1 MANWCFNTVR
11 FRGEPEQLKK
21 VTFLFL
27 NLQVRQIIEEK
38 GQLPDFVKGD
48 SGHLFDLQ
56 MENGE
61 LEFCTQWTP
70 NPEVMAQVA
79 DYFQLDFTQDY
90 SETANGIYGQFVY
103 EKGVLRDICLEIE
116 DFARYSYDEDKERYL
131 FEGDYYED
139 DNEILQ
145 ILLERRRLQN
155 LGNGNQ

>member
-11 FRGEPEQLKK
+11 FTGEPEQLKK
-21 VTFLFL
+21 VTLLFL
-27 NLQVRQIIEEK
+27 NLQVTQIIDEK
-38 GQLPDFVKGD
+38 GQLPDFVKGNT
-48 SGHLFDLQ
+48 GHLFDLK

-61 LEFCTQWTP
+61 LDFCTKWTP

-103 EKGVLRDICLEIE
+103 KKGVLRDICLEIE
-116 DFARYSYDEDKERYL
+116 DFARYSYDEDKESYL

-139 DNEILQ
+139 DSEILQ